1 MMEIG
6 NNYTRAEIA
15 EKLGGSRIDFLPRVG
30 RKVVCACLRM
40 DLNPDAPEIILAGF
54 GTRIEESAE
63 AICEQGGPIPVF
75 IRQQANAWKYIGNF
89 RVERCSTDANEIKS
103 QEARSGRTGHD
114 GVSRIIYMKKAQ
126 DE

>member
-40 DLNPDAPEIILAGF
+40 DLNPDAPEIPLSCAVRATITGAPPIWTG
-54 GTRIEESAE
+54 RIV
-63 AICEQGGPIPVF
+63 P
-75 IRQQANAWKYIGNF
+75 
-89 RVERCSTDANEIKS
+89 TD
-103 QEARSGRTGHD
+103 RSD
-114 GVSRIIYMKKAQ
+114 SRPT
-126 DE
+126 